1 MKKWIAVIAAGA
13 MAISFAGCG
22 AGDVGSDEYMAS
34 KAAASQAAAQSSQAG
49 ESSKA
54 EKQYENSLKG
64 LQQYM
69 ADKGT
74 ATGDAIAM
82 EASLIG
88 AKEGVKYRGSY
99 EGKENVTLE
108 LYRFDP
114 ADLNEKATQVL
125 ADVKGKGTFTI
136 METDVPATLNGD
148 YLMIYTDTQDG
159 DAHTKRAEEVKQIF
173 MDFQK

>member
-1 MKKWIAVIAAGA
+1 MKKWIAVMAAGV

-34 KAAASQAAAQSSQAG
+34 KAAASQAAAGSSQAG
-49 ESSKA
+49 ESSQT
-54 EKQYENSLKG
+54 EKQYENSFKG
-64 LQQYM
+64 LQQYLT
-69 ADKGT
+69 DKGVV
-74 ATGDAIAM
+74 AGDATAM

-88 AKEGVKYRGSY
+88 AKEGVKYHGSY

-114 ADLNEKATQVL
+114 ADLNEKATKVL
-125 ADVKGKGTFTI
+125 ADIKEKGVFTI

-148 YLMIYTDTQDG
+148 YLMVYTDTQDG
-159 DAHTKRAEEVKQIF
+159 DVHTKRAEEVKKIF
-173 MDFQK
+173 LNFQK